1 MSLEGF
7 EHRKVYRR
15 QGDVELKEIVV
26 SINRVTKVT
35 KGGRR
40 FRFAAL
46 VVVGDGEGIVGYG
59 LGKANEVMNAVNKAI
74 NNARKNLYK
83 VSVVN
88 GTIPHEIEEK
98 YGASLVFM
106 RPAAPGTGIIAGGTM
121 RMLFSVAGVRDV
133 LAKIKGS
140 TTPHNVLK
148 ATMKALLKMR
158 DAHQVAKERG
168 VPLQKVFNG

>member
-7 EHRKVYRR
+7 EHRKVHRR
-15 QGDVELKEIVV
+15 QSDVELKEAVI
-26 SINRVTKVT
+26 SINRVAKVT

-74 NNARKNLYK
+74 NNARKNLYQ
-83 VSVVN
+83 VNVVN

-106 RPAAPGTGIIAGGTM
+106 RPAAPGTGIIAGGPM

-140 TTPHNVLK
+140 TNPHNVLK
-148 ATMKALLKMR
+148 ATLKGLLKMR
-158 DAHQVAKERG
+158 DARQVAKERG
-168 VPLQKVFNG
+168 IPMEKVFNG

>member
-7 EHRKVYRR
+7 EHRKVFRK
-15 QGDVELKEIVV
+15 QSDVELKEMVV
-26 SINRVTKVT
+26 ALNRVTKVT

-46 VVVGDGEGIVGYG
+46 VVVGDGNGIVGFG
-59 LGKANEVMNAVNKAI
+59 LGKANEVMNAVNKAT
-74 NNARKNLYK
+74 NNARKNLYRI
-83 VSVVN
+83 SIVN
-88 GTIPHEIEEK
+88 GTIPHEMEEK
-98 YGASLVFM
+98 YGASKVFM
-106 RPAAPGTGIIAGGTM
+106 RPAAPGTGIIAGGAM
-121 RMLFSVAGVRDV
+121 RALFAAAGVKDV

-140 TTPHNVLK
+140 TTPHNVVK
-148 ATMKALLKMR
+148 ATLKALLKMR

>member
-7 EHRKVYRR
+7 EHRKVFRR
-15 QGDVELKEIVV
+15 QSDVELKEAVV
-26 SINRVTKVT
+26 AINRVTKVT

-46 VVVGDGEGIVGYG
+46 VVVGDGNGIVGYG

-83 VSVVN
+83 IPVVN

-98 YGASLVFM
+98 FGASKVFM
-106 RPAAPGTGIIAGGTM
+106 RPAAPGTGIIAGGAM
-121 RMLFSVAGVRDV
+121 RLLFSVAGVKDV

-140 TTPHNVLK
+140 TTPHNVVK
-148 ATMKALLKMR
+148 ATLKGLLKMR
-158 DAHQVAKERG
+158 DAYQISKERG
-168 VPLQKVFNG
+168 VPLEKIFNG

>member
-83 VSVVN
+83 VSVIN